1 MDFNILYAIQNIR
14 TPMLDKIFV
23 TISSIPGDY
32 GQMWVVLGVLLL
44 LFKKTR
50 KCGLVMIASYLL
62 VYGVGQYVLK
72 DLIARPR
79 PCHIDETIEL
89 LVKKPSSY
97 SCPSTHSAWAFAATT
112 SVYLFNK
119 KYGLLTYIFSSLV
132 AFSRMYLFVHFPSD
146 VLLGIVLGII
156 FAILV
161 KKLINKMS
169 FSK

>member
-1 MDFNILYAIQNIR
+1 MDYNLIVISIFMLNISLFYLLYAIQNIR

-89 LVKKPSSY
+89 LVKRPSSY
-97 SCPSTHSAWAFAATT
+97 SCPSTR
-112 SVYLFNK
+112 SVKSYNTCEHINCGYKSCRNNYTMDYLQ
-119 KYGLLTYIFSSLV
+119 
-132 AFSRMYLFVHFPSD
+132 
-146 VLLGIVLGII
+146 
-156 FAILV
+156 
-161 KKLINKMS
+161 
-169 FSK
+169 